1 MISGV
6 LRFWE
11 LACPLGVLDTGMDSG
26 ILGSMAE
33 QWDFVRVVSWGKER
47 EEEAYKQFKE
57 VMWLIL
63 DEKF

>member
-1 MISGV
+1 MSS
-6 LRFWE
+6 
-11 LACPLGVLDTGMDSG
+11 GVLDTGMDSG
-26 ILGSMAE
+26 IPGSMAE
-33 QWDFVRVVSWGKER
+33 QWDFVRVVTWGKER